1 MMLLPSLAQAQFQ
14 LGLQDLRLQSMSS
27 PTRNSAAFNVFSTID
42 GKFERIGINWYLTA
56 PAALPTGFDGGNPAS
71 AGYTW
76 TSLDAAIKLAA
87 EHHKQVILAEV
98 RAPSWALGPNHPTGP
113 MSGDI
118 TGGAWDPNVT
128 MFAQFIHALAVRYS
142 GSFVS
147 AASGRLPRVRYFE
160 IWNEENISGYMAA
173 PSNVTEYRK
182 LLNAGYQAVKSVH
195 ADNKVI
201 FGGMAGV
208 GGYDPWSI
216 PPLKFAAQVMC
227 LRRVGQR
234 FVPNGRCPVKA
245 HFDILAEHPYAFASS
260 PTKHAYQYDD
270 LLVADM
276 PKLRALLDTAKRLRT
291 IRGDN
296 QLLWA
301 TEFAWA
307 TNPPNTP
314 IGDSPGT
321 AARYVAYALY
331 ELWAAGVSTVIYA
344 PAIDNPLT
352 ASTNLSESGT
362 GLLNADL
369 TPKLTLTALAFPF
382 IASVGAKGGFA
393 WGRVPV
399 SHRVKVFVQ
408 HKTRRGW
415 RTAQSVRTGPDGV
428 FTAHFP
434 AHGNGTYR
442 AQVAHGQISLP
453 YFSAKIPGKRLH
465 LASPLL
471 G

>member
-1 MMLLPSLAQAQFQ
+1 MMLLPSLAQAQFE
-14 LGLQDLRLQSMSS
+14 LGLQDPALQSMSS
-27 PTRNSAAFNVFSTID
+27 PTTNSAAFNVFTTID
-42 GKFERIGINWYLTA
+42 GKVERIAINWNLIA
-56 PAALPTGFDGGNPAS
+56 PATLPAGFDGANPDS
-71 AGYTW
+71 AGYRW
-76 TSLDAAIKLAA
+76 TGLDAAIKLAA
-87 EHHKQVILAEV
+87 EHHKQVILCDLH
-98 RAPSWALGPNHPTGP
+98 APTWATGPNHPTTP
-113 MSGDI
+113 ISGDI
-118 TGGAWDPNVT
+118 SAGAWDPNVR
-128 MFAQFIHALAVRYS
+128 MFAQFSRALAARYS

-160 IWNEENISGYMAA
+160 IWNEENISGYLAA
-173 PSNVTEYRK
+173 PSNVIEYRE
-182 LLNAGYQAVKSVH
+182 LLNAGYQAVKAVH

-216 PPLKFAAQVMC
+216 SPLKFAAQVMC
-227 LRRVGQR
+227 LRRVGHR
-234 FVPNGRCPVKA
+234 FVRNGPCPVKA

-276 PKLRALLDTAKRLRT
+276 PKLHALLDTAKRLGT
-291 IRGDN
+291 IKGN
-296 QLLWA
+296 KALWA

-314 IGDSPGT
+314 IGDSPAN

-344 PAIDNPLT
+344 PVIDHPFT
-352 ASTNLSESGT
+352 ASNLAGSGT
-362 GLLNADL
+362 GLLNVDL
-369 TPKLTLTALAFPF
+369 TPKLTLSALAFPF
-382 IASVGAKGGFA
+382 IASVSAKGGYA

-415 RTAQSVRTGPDGV
+415 RTARSVRTGPDGV